1 MVKTDALNRERK
13 MDTMLTAI
21 RRRVALDVQ
30 AAMSRK
36 ALSQAGLARRM
47 QTSRSVVYTVVHA
60 RQNLVT
66 LRLLTRVASAVG
78 GKLYLQLGS
87 RAIRGK

>member
-1 MVKTDALNRERK
+1 MKRERQ
-13 MDTMLTAI
+13 MDSVLTAI
-21 RRRVALDVQ
+21 RRRVAQDVR

-36 ALSQAGLARRM
+36 ALTQAGLARRM
-47 QTSRSVVYTVVHA
+47 RTSRSVVYTMVHA

-66 LRLLTRVASAVG
+66 LRLLARVASAVDG
-78 GKLYLQLGS
+78 RLYLQLGS